1 MTRRVYGPDASCRPA
16 PRRHH
21 CVAHGIM
28 VIAQNSPKLFDQS
41 GSVCSREEP
50 FTDCWLSGYGWFSP
64 ILVTSISWRC
74 IHEANWLNCATRKK
88 IATNAT
94 QPNHRELHP
103 LCGNLQTTKNIPRYY
118 RHYQAQFMH
127 SITSDVEKLI
137 WHVRA
142 HPPRCKF
149 SPNWSSPIKIGFGQ
163 QTSSSPVVGLTNV
176 STHSAEHK
184 TKPH

>member
-50 FTDCWLSGYGWFSP
+50 FTDCWLSGDGWFSP

-74 IHEANWLNCATRKK
+74 IHEANWLDCATRKK
-88 IATNAT
+88 LQPMQLNQIIADSIHCVETY
-94 QPNHRELHP
+94 
-103 LCGNLQTTKNIPRYY
+103 KPRRIYLVIIGIT
-118 RHYQAQFMH
+118 RHSSCTLSPPTWRNSSDTSGRTHQDANSHLTGARRSKLALDSRQAHHQR
-127 SITSDVEKLI
+127 L
-137 WHVRA
+137 A
-142 HPPRCKF
+142 
-149 SPNWSSPIKIGFGQ
+149 
-163 QTSSSPVVGLTNV
+163 
-176 STHSAEHK
+176 
-184 TKPH
+184 